1 MERGNVSYC
10 TMRSGT
16 LNSPTPREKGIY
28 PAKQGEYHL
37 RIKSWQCECSADGG
51 GGDKTYVRR

>member
-16 LNSPTPREKGIY
+16 LNSPTPRVK
-28 PAKQGEYHL
+28 
-37 RIKSWQCECSADGG
+37 RMNSWPCECRKVLALQSRVNTDADGG
-51 GGDKTYVRR
+51 GGDKTYVRP